1 MKTENYFLKKKKKK
15 GSVYHFSKKKSK
27 HISQIISWE
36 TTENPLRINSYG
48 QIQD

>member
-1 MKTENYFLKKKKKK
+1 MKTENYFLKKKKKR
-15 GSVYHFSKKKSK
+15 FCLPFFKKKSK